1 MDFNI
6 QNNNNNS
13 NNNNNNNNN
22 NNFKCQLSSKEL
34 HNLNIKNILNNCLIQ
49 KIIVGFCWRDTYS
62 CRRWKISLSLVSWRF
77 HYFISMYC
85 SENLD
90 LTRSEETM
98 TLEKDINIFY
108 HYKLNKFTLFRFSP
122 KKIQISTND
131 FKRLFRIPLLSQQS
145 YDNNNSTTTTA
156 VASTTTT
163 STNSSFNIVSAIRCL
178 FSALESI
185 ELEYN
190 GYSMEE
196 NDLALLFSSVDT
208 IKNVSVQFNGKC
220 CFKALS
226 QLNKCLN
233 NLRLE
238 SFSLLF
244 LEEDGGRSD
253 KIQIKLPVVMSTT
266 TIPQLLSS
274 TFQKCTLSSSSS
286 SSSLGSGVIT
296 TPSSAPS
303 PSPSTTPTTTCIRSY
318 ISSKNVSNLK
328 SLHLESVSIFM
339 LQELVCSLHH
349 NRLNNL
355 KDLIIIFD
363 DSNLFSSISSEA
375 FFSGLSRLPKLRS
388 LYLSLSIV
396 FFNVVDQEK
405 FNIGSFQKYLQ
416 EEKTLETLSI
426 DFISDD
432 MSRVFNREFIEFLF
446 QEKVNL
452 KKLRINT
459 PVFTSFISENNRL
472 TSLTLDYQAH
482 LKCCQLLEID
492 NLINNISGK
501 SRNLKKLVLLN
512 DNRLFVNTFISRLLT
527 NDRNGSIENLK
538 ASIGKQEFSQ
548 ILNSLST
555 NTTLKTLTLLTSN
568 DITQDHI
575 QSLLLTIQDHP
586 SLYKIVIETNCTTLC
601 PYFLKNNFSIY
612 YNYIKLKYY
621 IFKK

>member
-6 QNNNNNS
+6 SNNNS
-13 NNNNNNNNN
+13 NNN

-49 KIIVGFCWRDTYS
+49 KIIVGFCWRDKYS

-108 HYKLNKFTLFRFSP
+108 HYKFNKYTLFRFSP

-145 YDNNNSTTTTA
+145 YNNNNNNSNNNYNNTTA
-156 VASTTTT
+156 VAIATT
-163 STNSSFNIVSAIRCL
+163 TNSSFNIVSAIRCL
-178 FSALESI
+178 FSSLESI

-266 TIPQLLSS
+266 TIPQLLS
-274 TFQKCTLSSSSS
+274 QKCTLSSTSSTSSYSTSLPSSS
-286 SSSLGSGVIT
+286 YIGTGAGIG
-296 TPSSAPS
+296 A
-303 PSPSTTPTTTCIRSY
+303 STTPTTTCIRSY

-328 SLHLESVSIFM
+328 SLHLESVSVFM

-355 KDLIIIFD
+355 KDLVIIFD

-375 FFSGLSRLPKLRS
+375 FFSGLAKLPKLKS

-396 FFNVVDQEK
+396 FFNVVDDQDK

-432 MSRVFNREFIEFLF
+432 MSRVFNKEFIEFLF
-446 QEKVNL
+446 QEKTNL

-459 PVFTSFISENNRL
+459 PVFTSFISENNQL

-492 NLINNISGK
+492 NLINNISGR

-538 ASIGKQEFSQ
+538 ASIGKQEFYQ

-555 NTTLKTLTLLTSN
+555 NTTLKTLTLLASN

-575 QSLLLTIQDHP
+575 QSLLLTVQDHP
-586 SLYKIVIETNCTTLC
+586 SLYKIVIETSCASLC